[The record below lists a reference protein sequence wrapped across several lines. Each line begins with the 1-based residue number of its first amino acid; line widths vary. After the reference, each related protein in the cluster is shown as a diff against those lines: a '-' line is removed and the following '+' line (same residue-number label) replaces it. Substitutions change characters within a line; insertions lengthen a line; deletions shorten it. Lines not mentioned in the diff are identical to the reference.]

1 MAELKVEELAKSVGQ
16 RVAEEIK
23 KQYIKRTVLD
33 EIRAEIEKS
42 RYGLVSDGIDIALQ
56 IIDKY
61 RTESEGK

>member
-61 RTESEGK
+61 RAESEG